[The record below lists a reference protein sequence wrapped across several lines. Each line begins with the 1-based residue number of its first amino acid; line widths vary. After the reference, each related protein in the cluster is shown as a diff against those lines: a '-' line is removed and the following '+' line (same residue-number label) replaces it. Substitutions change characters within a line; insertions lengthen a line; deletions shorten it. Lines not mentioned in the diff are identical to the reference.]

1 MKLQDLPDFTEMT
14 RREIEDY
21 LVERAMIDPGFRNEL
36 LKNSDKL
43 LRDLGLPV
51 GDDVKIR
58 VLEEEPKSF
67 YLVLP
72 RVLRE
77 IEDMDESELDQI
89 AGGVSTQA
97 SMFRFFKGYA

>member
-1 MKLQDLPDFTEMT
+1 MRLQDLPDFSEMT

-21 LVERAMIDPGFRNEL
+21 LVERAMVEPGFRKEL
-36 LKNSDKL
+36 LERPDYL
-43 LRDLGLPV
+43 LREMGLPV

-77 IEDMDESELDQI
+77 IEDLDEGELEQM
-89 AGGVSTQA
+89 AGGLSVQGG
-97 SMFRFFKGYA
+97 MFRFFKGYT